1 MEFRNAQDVENVV
14 WTMRVAD
21 QPRASNRALVDQLF
35 NGAPP
40 YTLAEQEQNRFQT
53 NVNDLSANRIF
64 HDVTRQFSNGFLR
77 SDEYFRVEIDY
88 GPTHKR
94 EEYGQ
99 IITREINKRMK
110 RSLRY
115 RQTLR
120 NVFAQLI
127 LHGVGPV
134 VWSDKQRWCPSMQ
147 MMPDL
152 LIPSQTLLTMENLPY
167 FAVYRRYTA
176 AELVRL
182 TSGPRVDKGW
192 NMPAATKA
200 IAWARNQTGTT
211 QTSMDQNWT
220 PERIAEDIKSN
231 SAFWSSDAAPTINCW
246 DCYFLS
252 ENSKNFGW
260 KRRII
265 FDCPAS
271 SEVGASDDFKITAST
286 KSIINS
292 RGEFLYSGGD
302 RLYAHDMQQIVHFQ
316 FADGSVVAPYRYHS
330 VRSLGFLLYALCHLH
345 NRLRCRIMDSTF
357 ENLLNYIR
365 VDNPDDAERL
375 KKVDLINLGFLPGG
389 WNFVTQQERWQVNQN
404 LIQMVLNMNQ
414 RDMADSSP
422 SFNQDSGQGQ
432 NDQIEKTATQITAEI
447 NKASSTIGT
456 IMNEAYEYQTP
467 QYREIGRR
475 FCIPNSK
482 DIDVLKFR
490 AACFRQGVPPE
501 VLDVDC
507 WNISPDRVMG
517 NGNKQLEIAQAQLL
531 MSVYDR
537 LDPDAQ
543 RFAMRKFAYAV
554 VDNPADVRQIA
565 PEQRDTATESV
576 HDAELASGILLMG
589 LPMSLKQGVNHGE
602 YAATLLAAMS
612 VELQKV
618 QQAGATPSD
627 IVGLQN
633 LAGQSLEGQPTSPNG
648 AAAHIQI
655 VGQNKESQREAKQLG
670 DALGKLMN
678 QLKAL
683 NQQMQEAQQNQQQP
697 GNQLDP
703 ETAVKLKGQLV
714 LAEAKAAN
722 SKAAAEQKLQHKQ
735 QSHDQRLAQSAESAK
750 LGDVDTINRARTD
763 AGALDIKTAAE
774 IRREGV
780 EAAAQ
785 NGAPSE

>member
-1 MEFRNAQDVENVV
+1 MEFNSARTIEDVV
-14 WTMRVAD
+14 WSMRLAE
-21 QPRASNRALVDQLF
+21 QPRASNRALIDSIF

-40 YTLAEQEQNRFQT
+40 YSETEAEQNRIVT
-53 NVNDLSANRIF
+53 NVNDLSSNRIF

-77 SDEYFRVEIDY
+77 SDEYFRVELDY
-88 GPTHKR
+88 GPAHKR
-94 EEYGQ
+94 EEWSQ
-99 IITREINKRMK
+99 VITKEINKRMK

-134 VWSDKQRWCPSMQ
+134 VWSDKMKWCPSMQ
-147 MMPDL
+147 MMCDV

-182 TSGPRVDKGW
+182 TSGPKIDKGW
-192 NMPAATKA
+192 NMPAVEKS
-200 IAWARNQTGTT
+200 IAWARKQTGTT
-211 QTSMDQNWT
+211 QTAMDQNWT

-231 SAFWSSDAAPTINCW
+231 SAFWSSDAAPTVNCW

-252 ENSKNFGW
+252 ENKKEFGW

-271 SEVGASDDFKITAST
+271 SEVGSEDATITATT
-286 KSIINS
+286 KSVIDT
-292 RGEFLYSGGD
+292 RGEFLYSAGD
-302 RLYAHDMQQIVHFQ
+302 RLYAHDLQQIIHFQ

-345 NRLRCRIMDSTF
+345 NRLRCKVMDSTF

-365 VDNPDDAERL
+365 VQNPDDAERL
-375 KKVDLINLGFLPGG
+375 KKVDLINLGFLPEGY
-389 WNFVTQQERWQVNQN
+389 NFVTQQERWQVNQN

-414 RDMADSSP
+414 RDMSDSSP

-475 FCIPNSK
+475 FCMPNSS
-482 DIDVLKFR
+482 DIDVQKFR
-490 AACFRQGVPPE
+490 AACFRQGLPKE
-501 VLDVDC
+501 ALDVDC

-531 MSVYDR
+531 MSVYDK

-543 RFAMRKFAYAV
+543 RFTLRKFAYAV
-554 VDNPADVRQIA
+554 VDNPSDVRKIA
-565 PEQRDTATESV
+565 PEQRDTATDSV
-576 HDAELASGILLMG
+576 HDAELASAVLLMS
-589 LPMSLKQGVNHGE
+589 LPMNLKQGVNHGE
-602 YAATLLAAMS
+602 YAATLLGAMS
-612 VELQKV
+612 VEMQKV
-618 QQAGATPSD
+618 QQRGATPDD
-627 IVGLQN
+627 INGLQN
-633 LAGQSLEGQPTSPNG
+633 LAGQSLDGQPTSPNG
-648 AAAHIQI
+648 AFGHIQI
-655 VGQNKESQREAKQLG
+655 VAQNKDSQQEAKQLG
-670 DALGKLMN
+670 DAMGKLMN
-678 QLKAL
+678 NLKAL
-683 NQQMQEAQQNQQQP
+683 NQQMQQAQQQQQP
-697 GNQLDP
+697 GSQLDP

-714 LAEAKAAN
+714 LAETKAAN
-722 SKAAAEQKLQHKQ
+722 SKAANEQKLQQKQ
-735 QSHDQRLAQSAESAK
+735 QSHDQKLAQKAESAK
-750 LGDVDTINRARTD
+750 IADIDTLTRARTD
-763 AGALDIKTAAE
+763 AGALDLKTAAE

-780 EAAAQ
+780 KAAAEP
-785 NGAPSE
+785 GDTGTE